1 MSCLVHEPSITTQ
14 PYEKVR
20 VKGILATQHLNT
32 LSVGGKSPT
41 GRFLVCMG
49 PLSLHRTTR
58 DQNSKS
64 SPVSFLDIAFLLKL
78 PDVCFCYLHP
88 HTLLHKIVN
97 PHLTDETLRLRV
109 QDLILFNFLVGFFFK
124 FNYLLIYFGCT
135 GSSLLHSFPSCGQWG
150 LSSSQRAGFSL
161 QWRLLLGSTGSRH
174 SGSAAVV
181 HWLSRL
187 CRMCSLARPGIK
199 PMSPAL
205 AGEFLTTG
213 PPGKSKTWF

>member
-1 MSCLVHEPSITTQ
+1 MVYVSVHKGYLNHPAGKEAQDLYGKCGDRLSCLFLVIINNNNNYHSVGIYYMSCLVHEPSITTQ

-20 VKGILATQHLNT
+20 VEGILATQHLNT

-41 GRFLVCMG
+41 GRFLVGMG

-88 HTLLHKIVN
+88 HTLLHKIVVN

-109 QDLILFNFLVGFFFK
+109 QDLILFNFLFGFF
-124 FNYLLIYFGCT
+124 LI
-135 GSSLLHSFPSCGQWG
+135 
-150 LSSSQRAGFSL
+150 
-161 QWRLLLGSTGSRH
+161 
-174 SGSAAVV
+174 
-181 HWLSRL
+181 
-187 CRMCSLARPGIK
+187 
-199 PMSPAL
+199 
-205 AGEFLTTG
+205 
-213 PPGKSKTWF
+213 